1 MKHIELFKDGF
12 DSTINEKIQPEN
24 WPYVA
29 YSKTEGIIYTLVHEE
44 DGTMYTIYKIVN
56 KDISNCTYN
65 TVDLGLKKQA
75 RDENGVPL
83 YELTDT
89 GRIDYNKPIFTDEPL
104 LFADRNVGATSTE
117 DSGSYFQWGDTNP
130 YTFDGVCKITAAE
143 LAEMLNPWLSPE
155 LGMEITA
162 DNVGIIFEQIG
173 ITGTDFTNNSMF
185 TLSISLDKSF
195 NWESYNEVDEITS
208 WEEDNGYM
216 VPSSFKKYNNSESG
230 LKVLESVDDAATVNM
245 GDEWRTPTYGE
256 IIQLSPYKGKKVKA
270 DYIYDETDKP
280 IGIMFTSLINEN
292 TMFIPCDSHPIV
304 ETLYCGIGDPYT
316 ICLLSSEL
324 NLEDIKDCR
333 DISSDDLVAIG
344 ADFSG
349 ERCYG
354 RCVRGVLK

>member
-1 MKHIELFKDGF
+1 MEEKRKYLEYFDGAF
-12 DSTINEKIQPEN
+12 DSTVAEKMKPEN

-29 YSKTEGIIYTLVHEE
+29 YSKTEGVAYTIVPNET
-44 DGTMYTIYKIVN
+44 GTMYTVYRVVK

-65 TVDLGLKKQA
+65 MVDLGLSVKW
-75 RDENGVPL
+75 
-83 YELTDT
+83 
-89 GRIDYNKPIFTDEPL
+89 
-104 LFADRNVGATSTE
+104 ADRNVGATSPE
-117 DSGSYFQWGDTNP
+117 HYGSYFQWGDTNP

-344 ADFSG
+344 ADFGG